1 MNSQIIYE
9 IIDYYQNQKPYYIK
23 DDYIC
28 INDDR
33 MCRIVSFKIY
43 ENNNEI
49 LADFNEANH
58 IFPLNTK
65 YHKTLVIK
73 SLEDFKKKWINY
85 YNFN

>member
-1 MNSQIIYE
+1 
-9 IIDYYQNQKPYYIK
+9 
-23 DDYIC
+23 
-28 INDDR
+28 

-58 IFPLNTK
+58 IFPINTK